1 MSIDQELYMK
11 AMADA
16 ADQVQAYARSLI
28 TGGGRADATLG
39 MNLISKVADAAVEK
53 SHRIRLEA
61 SIARVAA
68 LCAENP
74 GTLATWVVADL
85 EIAPPRKVPDYL
97 LEIVDTYR
105 DIRADGDQVL
115 EDVKTLAREY
125 EDTLAAVVDRDAR
138 IAELESQLAAR

>member
-1 MSIDQELYMK
+1 MTEQELYMK

-39 MNLISKVADAAVEK
+39 MDLIGKVADATVEK
-53 SHRIRLEA
+53 SHRTRLEA
-61 SIARVAA
+61 SIARAAA

-74 GTLATWVVADL
+74 STLATGVVAAL
-85 EIAPPRKVPDYL
+85 EIAPPREVPDYL